1 MLFLCI
7 VPLLTLGLAERS
19 IFLGHALLL
28 CSAVMT
34 RLSAEI
40 AFVAQT
46 VLSPCQ
52 LLSLTSVVLFRFSG
66 LCLHSVS
73 FYLLMFVLPSF

>member
-7 VPLLTLGLAERS
+7 APRLTLGLAERS

-28 CSAVMT
+28 YSAVMA

-52 LLSLTSVVLFRFSG
+52 LFSLTSVVLFRFSG